1 MNQINHENHKA
12 IAALVGA
19 LLLTVP
25 AWAYAQG
32 GLTALLSD
40 KHTVFFLAVN
50 LFLTFYFV
58 VMRFDRFAVVHGP
71 EILTTMGI
79 FGCFFGIALALLDF
93 DPRDV
98 QKSVPLLLEG
108 VKTAFWASVSG
119 VGGSLAIRARHRFQK
134 TPIQA
139 TEGAIK
145 SSSLDDVVNA
155 VNGLKGSITGTD
167 EDTLISQIKLMR
179 QDQADHQRQLKAS
192 FDDFSEK
199 VVQMSSKAL
208 IEALKEVISDFNN
221 KITEQ
226 FGENFKRLNEAVG
239 ELVVWQQQ
247 YKEELDRLQV
257 VQGESAE
264 NLRKASDGL
273 AAISDS
279 VKSFSGAA
287 ERLVD
292 LSQKLDTQYRDIV
305 ASQQVLA
312 QVLGG
317 LKDAVP
323 SFEER
328 IQGFIENIN
337 AGVTAVQ
344 QELAKAAANYSAQA
358 DAHGKQLAMSLQGL
372 ANNYSAQAEAHGKQ
386 LGQSLQVVAADF
398 SNQSKEAQTRLTEQL
413 AKNLDE
419 NLKKVNEGVEKLE
432 KSLDAELNRSLLAL
446 GNQLASLSH
455 QFVKDYQ
462 PLTEKLKEVVQ
473 LSEKVLK
480 QQDQSNGS

>member
-1 MNQINHENHKA
+1 MKYQDRKA
-12 IAALVGA
+12 LATLTWV
-19 LLLTVP
+19 LLLISP
-25 AWAYAQG
+25 SLAYAQG
-32 GLTALLSD
+32 GLEALFSD

-98 QKSVPLLLEG
+98 QKSVPMLLEG

-119 VGGSLAIRARHRFQK
+119 VGGSLAIRVRHRFQK

-139 TEGAIK
+139 TDGGIK
-145 SSSLDDVVNA
+145 SSSLDDVVIA
-155 VNGLKGSITGTD
+155 VNGLKNGIVGAD
-167 EDTLISQIKLMR
+167 EDTLISQLKLMR
-179 QDQADHQRQLKAS
+179 QEQADNQKQLKAS

-199 VVQMSSKAL
+199 VVQLGSKAL
-208 IEALKEVISDFNN
+208 IEALREVIADFNN

-226 FGENFKRLNEAVG
+226 FGENFKRLNDAVG
-239 ELVVWQQQ
+239 ALVVWQQQ

-257 VQGESAE
+257 VQAESAQ
-264 NLRKASDGL
+264 NLRAASEGL
-273 AAISDS
+273 VAVNDS
-279 VKSFSGAA
+279 VKSFAGAA
-287 ERLVD
+287 EHLVD
-292 LSQKLDTQYRDIV
+292 LSKRLDTQYNDIV

-323 SFEER
+323 AFEER
-328 IQGFIENIN
+328 IEGFIDNIN

-344 QELAKAAANYSAQA
+344 QELVKAAA
-358 DAHGKQLAMSLQGL
+358 
-372 ANNYSAQAEAHGKQ
+372 NYSAQAEAHGKQ
-386 LGQSLQVVAADF
+386 LGQSVQGVVTDF
-398 SNQSKEAQTRLTEQL
+398 SNQSREAQARLSEQIS
-413 AKNLDE
+413 KSLDE
-419 NLKKVNEGVEKLE
+419 SLKKVSAGVDKLE
-432 KSLDAELNRSLLAL
+432 KDLEAELNRSLLAL

-462 PLTEKLKEVVQ
+462 PLTERLKEVVQ

-480 QQDQSNGS
+480 QQEAGNGS

>member
-1 MNQINHENHKA
+1 LNQINHENHKE
-12 IAALVGA
+12 IATLAGA

-25 AWAYAQG
+25 AWAHAQG
-32 GLTALLSD
+32 GRTDLPSD
-40 KHTVFFLAVN
+40 KHTVFCLAVN

-58 VMRFDRFAVVHGP
+58 VMRFDRLAVVHGP

-279 VKSFSGAA
+279 VQSFSCRCTA
-287 ERLVD
+287 
-292 LSQKLDTQYRDIV
+292 
-305 ASQQVLA
+305 
-312 QVLGG
+312 GG
-317 LKDAVP
+317 R
-323 SFEER
+323 F
-328 IQGFIENIN
+328 N
-337 AGVTAVQ
+337 
-344 QELAKAAANYSAQA
+344 
-358 DAHGKQLAMSLQGL
+358 
-372 ANNYSAQAEAHGKQ
+372 
-386 LGQSLQVVAADF
+386 
-398 SNQSKEAQTRLTEQL
+398 
-413 AKNLDE
+413 
-419 NLKKVNEGVEKLE
+419 
-432 KSLDAELNRSLLAL
+432 
-446 GNQLASLSH
+446 
-455 QFVKDYQ
+455 
-462 PLTEKLKEVVQ
+462 
-473 LSEKVLK
+473 
-480 QQDQSNGS
+480 